1 MKKSFIVKSKN
12 VNKWDKEDETD
23 IKYKAI
29 LEECVPEGEKGDK
42 ITLESENPID
52 LQKKD
57 EVQLKTVAFQ
67 KSLGKSK

>member
-1 MKKSFIVKSKN
+1 LKKSFIVKKKN

-23 IKYKAI
+23 VKYKVVM
-29 LEECVPEGEKGDK
+29 EECVSEGEKGDK

-57 EVQLKTVAFQ
+57 EVLVKTVVFQ
-67 KSLGKSK
+67 KSLGKKK